1 MAISNT
7 PPYPFVWDGTR
18 RVNPNDWNNL
28 IYNLTGSQIKSGS
41 FQVNGPV
48 YISGSLVL
56 SGSTN
61 IGLAANINVGNSGII
76 QGTQNT
82 INFVSGSGI
91 NLTVANNPTANR
103 VDVTLSTGSGVGGG
117 GGVAQAYT
125 TIQNQGIGVLQRNI
139 IDFTGSIVA
148 ASDDSSNSRTLVS
161 FNPYGV
167 NLPSNVTIGNVGTAG
182 VASSISRSDH
192 AHPSPI
198 NWTPTTHAQTHYVG
212 GSDPLTG
219 SLALTGLS
227 TTSGISSTGNITGST
242 ISGSALQIGGISTFG
257 GIISGAGGIDVIG
270 ANNIIAGTSPSSQTS
285 IGAGVGTV
293 TIYGG
298 LALPVIIGG
307 NNNPITI
314 VSGSNITLQTG
325 SILSGVSSGSTLT
338 PQAISSGFYSIGGS
352 IPNNPA
358 AAPDIHGDGTNI
370 YIEAANA
377 GIYIRPL
384 GFGQNVNSSVFD
396 NTGKLTTGN
405 ITGNTFTSLSGSN
418 IIIQSGS
425 LVALTGSS
433 FVLSGSTTPNWR
445 LNTLGK
451 VDWLSGIGTNLITGS
466 VVQANVKF
474 GAPTDSDFINPVDG
488 LLVVDNQHNT
498 LWERAS
504 GAWIQVTGSSGTGS
518 VGPHT
523 ILSTTHTDTVPAVVV
538 AGDLMVGN
546 DTPAWT
552 RFPIGTAGKYI
563 ASTGSGPVWS
573 GSQNIYIGSSYIGN
587 GLALNFATGSGIN
600 ITGSI
605 ANNNINLGFNTG
617 SSVATLISGLV
628 PTNELG
634 TGAAAANVFLRGDQT
649 WSTPPSG
656 VSNVRYASIFASSG
670 TGTSGSP
677 WLGWDNVSSGVFANM
692 PALPQPVTVIFEPGW
707 FQTATGSVLI
717 NRSYVSIAGY
727 GPESN
732 IQFPGYG
739 TGLTWAGI
747 TGSNNTG
754 SYSQIAIS
762 GLHLIGDNLNDLI
775 GSYQTG
781 MFLSGVYDFWI
792 SGNWVELFGNTGSP
806 NQSEV
811 AGAGIY
817 IGSGSKRGHVIG
829 NRASKNKLAGIS
841 INGNNVSL
849 IDGDYTEDIEV
860 TGNITDLNHRVGIHL
875 LNDVRGVTITSNICS
890 RNEFAGISLEN
901 TGSKGNEL
909 FCPKYCTVESNTCY
923 RNTQNIVGLVGG
935 YGIDIHGA
943 QDCII
948 KGNLCNETS
957 GSGPSDSTTGV
968 GIRVFANSLGTSI
981 SRRNLISNNTV
992 ENNQG
997 SGIRLETS
1005 NANFGPTNSNI
1016 VNNIIN
1022 GNGLSGAG
1030 LGVDI
1035 ATAGTAANSGSV
1047 ISNNN
1052 IFVNTFGAILPP
1064 SGLIN
1069 TQIKDNIGY
1078 NPTIANSLN
1087 FVTSVTTTKNGI
1099 PSDSDFINP
1108 QDGQLAVNVS
1118 ANSIYFRS
1126 NALWRQVTGG
1136 GGSAGGVANVRY
1148 ASTYATTGSGTSG
1161 SPWSGW
1167 DNTSNGV
1174 FAGLSTPATVV
1185 FEPGWFQA
1193 STGTVNV
1200 SLSNITVAGFGA
1212 QSIIKFSDYG
1222 DGLAWYGNSSSS
1234 GSGGAGYR
1242 QILING
1248 LHLIGANLPDGGVIG
1263 TSSETHQIG
1272 LRLEQVYDFWVSG
1285 NYIEL
1290 FGNAGNVEA
1299 IDEQG
1304 DGICCID
1311 ACQRGQII
1319 GNRIEKCK
1327 ISGIF
1332 VQGLNGNLTVDS
1344 NWAEDIDIIGN
1355 ISQRNHHSG
1364 IHLLD
1369 NTRNCVVD
1377 GNICNYNEGRGI
1389 ILEDVGENSVTS
1401 IGSCPSHIVVSN
1413 NNIFYTTGS
1422 VNTPPSAPPQ
1432 GGHGI
1437 DLLGAQDCII
1447 TGNHIHRSWGNT
1459 GSAGSSEEGSGI
1471 SLQGY
1476 TGALYV
1482 IDPSRNTISNNLIEN
1497 TWADGIFFDVSG
1509 FNTGSQIQI
1518 LNNIITNPGVSGTGY
1533 GIEIVNTGSI
1543 AFSGSTIKGNIITLG
1558 TGSTGA
1564 ISLPAGAVSVI
1575 VDDNRG
1581 YNPAPSSA
1589 STPLNFIS
1597 RVVTTKSG
1605 KPTDA
1610 DFVNPQDG
1618 QVVIDISGFKEYVR
1632 IGGLWH
1638 TGSSIT

>member
-1 MAISNT
+1 MSLGNT
-7 PPYPFVWDGTR
+7 YPYPQPWNGTR
-18 RVNPNDWNNL
+18 RVNPNDYNN
-28 IYNLTGSQIKSGS
+28 IVFNLTGSQVKSGS

-48 YISGSLVL
+48 YISGSLIL
-56 SGSTN
+56 TGSTN
-61 IGLAANINVGNSGII
+61 IGLAANVNVQNTGITE
-76 QGTQNT
+76 GTQGT
-82 INFVSGSGI
+82 INFISGSGL
-91 NLTVANNPTANR
+91 NLTVANNPTAGR
-103 VDVTLSTGSGVGGG
+103 VDVTISTGSSVGGG
-117 GGVAQAYT
+117 GVGQAYT
-125 TIQNQGIGVLQRNI
+125 TVQNQGTGLQQRSTLDFIGNTI
-139 IDFTGSIVA
+139 T
-148 ASDDSSNSRTLVS
+148 ASDDSVNSRTLVTAS
-161 FNPYGV
+161 SYGT
-167 NLPSNVTIGNVGTAG
+167 LPTNVTIGAAGTSG
-182 VASSISRSDH
+182 VTNAVARIDH
-192 AHPSPI
+192 VHGTPSQ
-198 NWTPTTHAQTHYVG
+198 WTPTPHAPTHYIG

-219 SLALTGLS
+219 SLALTSLVSSGSISGS
-227 TTSGISSTGNITGST
+227 TFITSGGIYSTGNITGSIIT
-242 ISGSALQIGGISTFG
+242 GSGGLQSTSTSNFGPITVGGTATFNGTPSINTTADVHFGTTATVATSATFGSIGTSATNSIISGSS
-257 GIISGAGGIDVIG
+257 
-270 ANNIIAGTSPSSQTS
+270 
-285 IGAGVGTV
+285 
-293 TIYGG
+293 
-298 LALPVIIGG
+298 LA
-307 NNNPITI
+307 
-314 VSGSNITLQTG
+314 
-325 SILSGVSSGSTLT
+325 
-338 PQAISSGFYSIGGS
+338 
-352 IPNNPA
+352 
-358 AAPDIHGDGTNI
+358 
-370 YIEAANA
+370 
-377 GIYIRPL
+377 
-384 GFGQNVNSSVFD
+384 
-396 NTGKLTTGN
+396 
-405 ITGNTFTSLSGSN
+405 
-418 IIIQSGS
+418 IQSGS
-425 LVALTGSS
+425 LTQSFGLATLNNLFVTGSEVLTGSMNITGPVTIISGSNLTVQSGSVISSFGGFTGSTFQTSSPSTFGTITIISGSNLNILSGSLIGYTGSS

-451 VDWLSGIGTNLITGS
+451 VDWASGIGTNLVTGS
-466 VVQANVKF
+466 VAQVNVKF
-474 GAPTDSDFINPVDG
+474 GAPSDSDFINPQDG

-504 GAWIQVTGSSGTGS
+504 GAWIQVTGSAGTGS
-518 VGPHT
+518 GAGPHT
-523 ILSTTHTDTVPAVVV
+523 ILSTTHTDTVPAAVV

-552 RFPIGTAGKYI
+552 RFPIGNAGFYI

-573 GSQNIYIGSSYIGN
+573 GSQNVYIASSYLGN
-587 GLALNFATGSGIN
+587 GTSLNFLTGSGVAL
-600 ITGSI
+600 TGSI
-605 ANNNINLGFNTG
+605 TSNKVNLSINTG
-617 SSVATLISGLV
+617 SSVATLLSGLV

-634 TGAAAANVFLRGDQT
+634 TGVAAANVFLRGDQT
-649 WSTPPSG
+649 WSAPPSG
-656 VSNVRYASIFASSG
+656 VSNVRYASVFASSG

-677 WLGWDNVSSGVFANM
+677 WLGWDNASSGVFANM

-707 FQTATGSVLI
+707 FQAATGSVLI

-849 IDGDYTEDIEV
+849 IDVDYTEDIEV

-875 LNDVRGVTITSNICS
+875 LNDVRGVTITSNVCS

-923 RNTQNIVGLVGG
+923 RNTRNIVGLGGG
-935 YGIDIHGA
+935 YGIDIYGA

-948 KGNLCNETS
+948 NGNVCNETS
-957 GSGPSDSTTGV
+957 GSGPNDPTTGV
-968 GIRVFANSLGTSI
+968 GIRVFANSGTSV
-981 SRRNLISNNTV
+981 SRRNIISNNTA

-1005 NANFGPTNSNI
+1005 NANFGPTNTAVI
-1016 VNNIIN
+1016 NNTLN
-1022 GNGLSGAG
+1022 TNGLSGAG
-1030 LGVDI
+1030 LGIDF
-1035 ATAGTAANSGSV
+1035 ASAGTVANSGS
-1047 ISNNN
+1047 ILSDNYLYNNA
-1052 IFVNTFGAILPP
+1052 FGSIVPP

-1069 TQIKDNIGY
+1069 SIIKNNIGY
-1078 NPTIANSLN
+1078 NPTISSSLN
-1087 FVTSVTTTKNGI
+1087 FVTTVASTKGGI
-1099 PSDSDFINP
+1099 PTDSDFINP

-1118 ANSIYFRS
+1118 ANNIYFRS

-1136 GGSAGGVANVRY
+1136 GGGAGGVANVRY

-1167 DNTSNGV
+1167 DNTTSGV
-1174 FAGLSTPATVV
+1174 FAGLSTPATVI

-1193 STGTVNV
+1193 TKGTVNV
-1200 SLSNITVAGFGA
+1200 SQSNITVGGFGA
-1212 QSIIKFSDYG
+1212 QSIIKFNDYG

-1242 QILING
+1242 QVIING
-1248 LHLIGANLPDGGVIG
+1248 LHLIGANLPDGGVLG

-1290 FGNAGNVEA
+1290 FGNAGDVEA

-1304 DGICCID
+1304 DGICCVD

-1332 VQGLNGNLTVDS
+1332 IQGLNGNLTVDS

-1369 NTRNCVVD
+1369 NTRNCVID
-1377 GNICNYNEGRGI
+1377 GNICNYNEGRGVL
-1389 ILEDVGENSVTS
+1389 LEDVGENSVTP

-1422 VNTPPSAPPQ
+1422 THTPPADPPQ

-1447 TGNHIHRSWGNT
+1447 TGNHINNSWGNT

-1482 IDPSRNTISNNLIEN
+1482 IDPSRNIISNNLIEN

-1518 LNNIITNPGVSGTGY
+1518 LNNIITNPGTSGTGY